1 MRPRENALLDLS
13 LSNLLNPHP
22 SAMNIL
28 LDHLVKHKTY
38 LSKLKLSHF
47 SLCPSSSSTN
57 GIEDTFSLLNQYIL
71 KVNGYKEA
79 QLPNIENDQILT
91 HLDLSFLNLSQ

>member
-1 MRPRENALLDLS
+1 MLLIKQILMRPRENALLDLS

-22 SAMNIL
+22 SSMNIL
-28 LDHLVKHKTY
+28 LDHLVKNKTY

-79 QLPNIENDQILT
+79 QLPNIEND
-91 HLDLSFLNLSQ
+91 